1 MNKSVNKGISVLL
14 ATAVLA
20 SPVMLEPKAAYA
32 LSIEDVSAD
41 STRVDEETEY
51 TIEFEIN
58 KDLSSGD
65 SIFVRFPSDYSVD
78 KKLKKSDVTLKD
90 DDNDK
95 ISIDSVSVSK
105 NVVEVEVDEK
115 IRKGTVLTL
124 TIDNITNP
132 EDKGSYEIEV
142 KTSAETSYKGDK
154 ITISKSSSSS
164 SSSSS
169 KGDFE
174 ASPSSKNAEDSISLT
189 LGKFNLSSKS
199 RLKEGKYIYVNFP
212 SKDMLPK
219 SISKSDVKVNGY
231 KPDYVSILDSDSI
244 RIEIPSGADGDSY
257 IKLEFT
263 SSAGIVNPSK
273 PDKYYSYEVEYDS
286 KEYKSKDVEITNTSN
301 TPFTVSLSDSAAG
314 ARTSYTFDVDLSN
327 KLGSNA
333 EIEVEFPNG
342 VTVPPVLTSNSVSVN
357 GAQVTNVSVLGNK
370 VYFRTPYG
378 FSSTNRASIKFAFEG
393 YLTTPRTAGTY
404 TVTAKID
411 NKTYKSKEFQVSG
424 VTPPVAVDNTLATVG
439 LTRATAST
447 PAGISIGIKAM
458 GAPIVRNQGF
468 IEVVLP
474 VGFRVPAYLPAN
486 TVTVNGVAASFVGVR
501 GQNLIIIPAQD
512 IPAKTVAQVNIA
524 ETAGIVNPATPG
536 VYSIGVYNSEERGLL
551 FSRPATIVALNGVSF
566 KQSVA
571 SFTKAGKTTGLAVAP
586 YTVNGNTLMPT
597 TFFRDALGFSISYTK
612 TTAKVVSG
620 NTVMQFKVGSNV
632 ATINGKNVTLPA
644 AVQLKNNVPTLPLKT
659 ITERTGY
666 KIIYVNGNYTV
677 YK

>member
-1 MNKSVNKGISVLL
+1 MKKSVNKGISVLL

-20 SPVMLEPKAAYA
+20 SPLMLEPKAAYA

-41 STRVDEETEY
+41 DTDADEETEY

-58 KDLSSGD
+58 KELTAGD
-65 SIFVRFPSDYSVD
+65 SIYVRFPSDYSVD
-78 KKLKKSDVTLKD
+78 KKLRTSDITLED
-90 DDNDK
+90 DDDDE

-105 NVVEVEVDEK
+105 NVVEIEVDEK
-115 IRKGTVLTL
+115 IKKGTVLTL

-142 KTSAETSYKGDK
+142 KTSEENSYKGKK
-154 ITISKSSSSS
+154 ITIGKSSSS

-174 ASPSSKNAEDSISLT
+174 ASHSSKNAEDGISLT

-199 RLKEGKYIYVNFP
+199 KLKDGKYIYVDFP

-219 SISKSDVKVNGY
+219 SISKSDVTVNGY
-231 KPDYVSILDSDSI
+231 KAEYVTIVDNDSI
-244 RIEIPSGADGDSY
+244 RIEVPSGADGDSY

-273 PDKYYSYEVEYDS
+273 ADKYYSYEIEYDS
-286 KEYKSKDVEITNTSN
+286 KKYKSKDVEITGISN

-314 ARTSYTFDVDLSN
+314 ARTSYTFEVDLSS

-333 EIEVEFPNG
+333 EIEVEFPSE
-342 VTVPPVLTSNSVSVN
+342 VTVPPILTSNSVTVN
-357 GAQVTNVSVLGNK
+357 GSQVTNVSVLGNK

-378 FSSTNRASIKFAFEG
+378 FNGTNRASIKFAFEG
-393 YLTTPRTAGTY
+393 YLTAPKTAGTY
-404 TVTAKID
+404 TVAAKID
-411 NKTYKSKEFQVSG
+411 NKSYKSKEFQITG
-424 VTPPVAVDNTLATVG
+424 MTPPVAVDNALATVG

-512 IPAKTVAQVNIA
+512 IPAKTAAQVNIA

-536 VYSIGVYNSEERGLL
+536 VYNIGVYNSEERGLL
-551 FSRPATIVALNGVSF
+551 FSRPATIVSLNGVSF
-566 KQSVA
+566 KQNVA

>member
-78 KKLKKSDVTLKD
+78 KKLKKSDVKLED
-90 DDNDK
+90 DDDDK

-105 NVVEVEVDEK
+105 NVVEIEVDEK
-115 IRKGTVLTL
+115 IKKGTVLTL

-142 KTSAETSYKGDK
+142 KTSAETSYKGEK

-273 PDKYYSYEVEYDS
+273 PDKYYSFEIEYDS

-342 VTVPPVLTSNSVSVN
+342 VTVPPVLTSNSVTVN

-378 FSSTNRASIKFAFEG
+378 FTSTNRASIKFAFEG

-486 TVTVNGVAASFVGVR
+486 TVTVNGVAANFVGVR

-512 IPAKTVAQVNIA
+512 IPAKTAAQVNIA

>member
-142 KTSAETSYKGDK
+142 KTSAETSYKGEK

-199 RLKEGKYIYVNFP
+199 KLKEGKYIYVNFP

-273 PDKYYSYEVEYDS
+273 PDKYYSFEIEYDS

-342 VTVPPVLTSNSVSVN
+342 VTVPPVLTSNSVTVN

-378 FSSTNRASIKFAFEG
+378 FTSTNRASIKFAFEG